1 MPRDKDSYVAP
12 AVQSGSFADRAIDRR
27 VAPAAA
33 EKVTAQEA
41 KALGFDSTKGITKV
55 DGMYVFDESL
65 APGRQGFQS
74 VGIAGA
80 GQVQMTPYFGDVT
93 GSYRLTQEQYAT
105 AYKGGGMM
113 DSKKILAI
121 MDANEKKAIVDKLK
135 ADNPNWTQ
143 EQIDNAFQSQLSAK
157 ADRINAAV
165 TSGAASSGMTDEA
178 YAQQL
183 LAQEASDKVMAERQS
198 AFSVIKTQ
206 FDKFGLGSLADQV
219 KELILGGT
227 SSSEVTMALRQT
239 NEYKKR
245 FAGNE
250 ARLKAGLNVY
260 DEATYTDLENAYA
273 EIYSAYGM
281 KELLG
286 DTAETAQEQFS
297 RFIGNTV
304 APTEVKRRMQ
314 IAQTLAMSDT
324 DTKKAIKNL
333 YPMLTDKDIMAYF
346 LSPKDTLPKLEVK
359 AQAAQI
365 GGAFLR
371 QGLSADST
379 SLENYVAMGVS
390 TEQANTAAANI
401 ASVLPR
407 GTFLSELDKTGQQF
421 TQQTAE
427 DIFLKQ
433 SAAAI
438 NQQEQLKQK
447 ERARFQG
454 SSGSNKFSLGT
465 GGTQG
470 AF

>member
-1 MPRDKDSYVAP
+1 MPNDNYNVLSSFGAGMKAQAIEKKAT
-12 AVQSGSFADRAIDRR
+12 AVEKAIEKIVPQKKTTLSKADY
-27 VAPAAA
+27 AAA
-33 EKVTAQEA
+33 GKAAVT
-41 KALGFDSTKGITKV
+41 DTTK
-55 DGMYVFDESL
+55 
-65 APGRQGFQS
+65 
-74 VGIAGA
+74 
-80 GQVQMTPYFGDVT
+80 VT
-93 GSYRLTQEQYAT
+93 GSYASKAIADSNSGIAMAKENLAMAQASGNKKDIALAKAQLDT
-105 AYKGGGMM
+105 ASGFNTALNDVLKALGYDPKTGLLPGEDLPPSGSGGDTGGDGDSGGGGNFRGAGNIPA
-113 DSKKILAI
+113 S
-121 MDANEKKAIVDKLK
+121 
-135 ADNPNWTQ
+135 ADTVSLTP
-143 EQIDNAFQSQLSAK
+143 
-157 ADRINAAV
+157 
-165 TSGAASSGMTDEA
+165 EA
-178 YAQQL
+178 YAKQL
-183 LAQEASDKVMAERQS
+183 ADQEAADKVKVERIS
-198 AFSVIKTQ
+198 AFAVLKTQ

-219 KELILGGT
+219 KELILNGT
-227 SSSEVTMALRQT
+227 PTSEVTMALRET

-245 FAGNE
+245 FAGNA

-281 KELLG
+281 KDLLG
-286 DTAETAQEQFS
+286 DTAETAQEQFAK
-297 RFIGNTV
+297 FIGNTV

-324 DTKKAIKNL
+324 DTKKAVKTL

-371 QGLSADST
+371 QGLSTDTT
-379 SLENYVAMGVS
+379 SLENYVALGVS
-390 TEQANTAAANI
+390 AEQANVAASNVAQ
-401 ASVLPR
+401 VLPR

-427 DIFLKQ
+427 DIYFKN

-454 SSGSNKFSLGT
+454 SSGSNKFSLAT